1 MTTLTQIMDEISSE
15 ADNTVAVAAAADPE
29 VLESVSMALERN
41 LASFRL
47 YDDEVKVTE
56 MIKRDF
62 PHLVGHPKIQI
73 HHVSGIAQAA
83 KEAVKSVYMNDSN
96 VLMKGHIPT
105 AVLLK
110 AVLNPDYGLRT
121 GNVLSH
127 VAAFEIAGFNR
138 LIFITDA
145 GMNIDPDLNQKAQI
159 IENAVSIA
167 RSVGVEL
174 PVVAPLAAVEV
185 VNPTMQATLD
195 AAALTAMNKRGQIK
209 NCIVDGP
216 LALDNAVSVAAA
228 QHKGITGETAGK
240 ADILLVPTIESGN
253 ILYKSLVY
261 FAKAKVGGI
270 IAGAK
275 APIVLTS
282 RADSAETKLYSLA
295 LAIRSSSN
303 QQTY

>member
-1 MTTLTQIMDEISSE
+1 MTTLTQIMMEIPSE

-29 VLESVSMALERN
+29 VLESVSMAIERN
-41 LASFRL
+41 LANFRL
-47 YDDEVKVTE
+47 YDDEVKLKE

-62 PHLVGHPKIQI
+62 PHLTDHPKIQL
-73 HHVSGIAQAA
+73 HHVNGAAQAA
-83 KEAVKSVYMNDSN
+83 KEAVKSVFMNDSN

-110 AVLNPDYGLRT
+110 AVLNSEYGLRT

-127 VAAFEIAGFNR
+127 VAAFEIAGFDR

-145 GMNIDPDLNQKAQI
+145 GMNIEPDLKQKAQL

-167 RSVGVEL
+167 RSVGVEM

-185 VNPTMQATLD
+185 INPTMQATLD
-195 AAALTAMNKRGQIK
+195 AAALMVMNKRGQIK
-209 NCIVDGP
+209 NCIIEGP
-216 LALDNAVSVAAA
+216 LALDNAVSVTAAH
-228 QHKGITGETAGK
+228 HKGITGDHAGK

-261 FAKAKVGGI
+261 FAKAKVGGV

-295 LAIRSSSN
+295 LAIRSSNN

>member
-1 MTTLTQIMDEISSE
+1 MTTLTDLVEGISKNE
-15 ADNTVAVAAAADPE
+15 ENDVAVAAAADFE
-29 VLESVSMALERN
+29 VLEAVSMAIERN

-47 YDDEVKVTE
+47 YDDETKLKE
-56 MIKRDF
+56 MISQKF
-62 PHLVGHPKIQI
+62 PHLTGHPKIQL
-73 HHVSGIAQAA
+73 HHVKGAVQAA
-83 KEAVKSVYMNDSN
+83 SAAVKSVYVNDSN

-110 AVLNPDYGLRT
+110 AVLNPDFGLRT

-127 VAAFEIAGFNR
+127 VAAFEIDGLDR

-145 GMNIDPDLNQKAQI
+145 GMNIEPDLKQKAQI
-159 IENAVSIA
+159 IQNAVHIA

-174 PVVAPLAAVEV
+174 PIVVPLAAVEV
-185 VNPTMQATLD
+185 VNPDMQPTLD
-195 AAALTAMNKRGQIK
+195 AAALAVMNKRGQITD
-209 NCIVDGP
+209 CIVDGP
-216 LALDNAVSVAAA
+216 LALDNAISPAAA
-228 QHKGITGETAGK
+228 SHKGISSDTAGK
-240 ADILLVPTIESGN
+240 ADILLVPNIESGN

-282 RADSAETKLYSLA
+282 RADSAETKLFSLA
-295 LAIRSSSN
+295 LAIRSS
-303 QQTY
+303 TT